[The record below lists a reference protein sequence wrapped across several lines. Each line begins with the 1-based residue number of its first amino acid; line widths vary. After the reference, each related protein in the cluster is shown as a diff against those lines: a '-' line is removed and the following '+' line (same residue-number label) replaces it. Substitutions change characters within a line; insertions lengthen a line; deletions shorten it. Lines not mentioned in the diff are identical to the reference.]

1 MAAGLLSMQTDPG
14 TRASLC
20 RMWLCTP
27 AGKPLSG
34 SSCQRVGGRAA
45 PNLLQSCW
53 HPLRQAGIA
62 VVQGAALAEL
72 AQGCF
77 RLCSEDSILHKI
89 LSPSPGGCS
98 RRRLLFPSPAELEK
112 PGAGFYSLQRGIQLL
127 LALTSHPWSRSPPS
141 WGGWLGAAPCLRS
154 WAHLSSRSSPS
165 VSPLQG
171 WHVPSRWH

>member
-14 TRASLC
+14 TQASLC
-20 RMWLCTP
+20 GMRLCTP

-45 PNLLQSCW
+45 PSLLRSCW
-53 HPLRQAGIA
+53 HPLCRAGLA
-62 VVQGAALAEL
+62 VVRGAALAEL

-77 RLCSEDSILHKI
+77 RSCSADCILHKT

-112 PGAGFYSLQRGIQLL
+112 PGAGFYSLREGFNFSL
-127 LALTSHPWSRSPPS
+127 PSPPTPGPAALPAGE
-141 WGGWLGAAPCLRS
+141 GGWGQP
-154 WAHLSSRSSPS
+154 
-165 VSPLQG
+165 
-171 WHVPSRWH
+171 HV